1 MITDDSE
8 QDCEKVSV
16 IMKFRSGSGSGSGG
30 WGDGA

>member
-16 IMKFRSGSGSGSGG
+16 IMKTRGGSGG